1 MDVGDWTLLQVAAQT
16 NENHVVNLLLNSGA
30 DSNIPIENTDDLGYR
45 VNIGSPGRLIA

>member
-30 DSNIPIENTDDLGYR
+30 DSNIPIENNVTSLHLAVQHGY
-45 VNIGSPGRLIA
+45 IDGF